1 MSTHTVTATRFAH
14 YFASKAGAYLI
25 ISTAPHTQHAARVA
39 EIAVSGKREARK
51 IADEHAAKPWNF

>member
-1 MSTHTVTATRFAH
+1 MNTATVTATHYAH
-14 YFASKAGAYLI
+14 YFASKSGAYVI

-51 IADEHAAKPWNF
+51 VAAEHAAKPWNF